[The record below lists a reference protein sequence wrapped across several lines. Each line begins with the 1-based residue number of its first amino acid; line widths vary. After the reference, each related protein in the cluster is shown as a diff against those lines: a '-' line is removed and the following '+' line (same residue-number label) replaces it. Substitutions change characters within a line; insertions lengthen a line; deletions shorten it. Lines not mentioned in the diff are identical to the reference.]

1 MNQHNIFGKIDVL
14 NDQNE
19 IIKKDLEV
27 RDVKAK
33 SQTKKTKKNVSKV
46 SKKNKNK

>member
-19 IIKKDLEV
+19 IVKKDLEV
-27 RDVKAK
+27 QDVKAK
-33 SQTKKTKKNVSKV
+33 KKSN
-46 SKKNKNK
+46 

>member
-27 RDVKAK
+27 QEAK
-33 SQTKKTKKNVSKV
+33 NKLTKKEKKCQ
-46 SKKNKNK
+46 